1 MPDERVVVLVI
12 STRRVMDALRDAG
25 QIILAVLLVW
35 AYFLFGLL

>member
-12 STRRVMDALRDAG
+12 STRRVMDALRNAG